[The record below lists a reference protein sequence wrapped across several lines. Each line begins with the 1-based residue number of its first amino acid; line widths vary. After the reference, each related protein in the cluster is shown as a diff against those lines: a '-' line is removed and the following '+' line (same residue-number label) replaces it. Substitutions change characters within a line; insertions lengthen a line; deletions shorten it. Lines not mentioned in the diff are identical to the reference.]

1 MTQNKG
7 LKAAVVAKHLG
18 IDARKVKATMNGLG
32 RPCVVTQSKYVKVE
46 DIDKLAKRLANNDAE
61 VDKMVDELKAL
72 VSDVEPINH
81 ESEANTLKV
90 QQLAKQLNESSKK
103 ADLLEREKSSLQN
116 QLDSLQSKFAALQS
130 KNGSLQSENAK
141 LQGNNQSNASLQNQ
155 IASLQNQV
163 ASLQSSNES
172 LQNQNSDLEQSN
184 DKTTKNNTDLSN
196 KIASL
201 QQTYVSLQQAYA
213 SLQTENV
220 SMKEAVEQSK
230 SEIDSLSENL
240 HKKLRKQTDIAR
252 TIFKQHTILSVLFL
266 LITMVQISHLQS
278 IYFEIS
284 PMDNGNLKDIVSWL
298 FALVCE
304 SAVFYLSMYG
314 GNRKASIVFTLFSLF
329 VALFYFEPFIWE
341 EVNGVAQF
349 QWKHCGIGLLMSLL
363 QASIIFIF
371 GDKMHEISKEMQE

>member
-201 QQTYVSLQQAYA
+201 QQAYA